1 MGWKT
6 CVPAWQAEGWAQG
19 SKMRACLRGQVRAA
33 VAGVQSWCACYMRA
47 RAEPTLTCL
56 AARRTCTC
64 GRSTED
70 GTRRT
75 AHGAQRAAMAR
86 PIAMAPELAPAP
98 PAQPHHPHHPL
109 PHVSTEASADYR
121 DGNDAHARL
130 VGSGVGVR
138 VGVPELGR
146 RGWGPPTRA
155 GGGAWPRP
163 TRSIGGRPPRRPAAA
178 RSGPAALPLQVRRA
192 SRECLQSREARP
204 EGGRRHGGHG
214 ALFGRAARL
223 GRHGEGPLLEVDDAA
238 VLGGSG
244 TGALGWLVGLYDVG
258 ALGLDAPRARS
269 VGAGEG
275 QGEGGRG
282 RREVRAE
289 S

>member
-1 MGWKT
+1 VPSLDVAGAGPARVWPPAHSAARGCISLGNAEITVALHSSVLACSFLTPGTARGGWQTIVRPRGGASGKAAPVGWKT

-75 AHGAQRAAMAR
+75 AHDAQRAAMAR

-138 VGVPELGR
+138 VGVPKLGR

-155 GGGAWPRP
+155 GGGAWP
-163 TRSIGGRPPRRPAAA
+163 PPHALHRRPAASPP
-178 RSGPAALPLQVRRA
+178 RSGPERA
-192 SRECLQSREARP
+192 GRP
-204 EGGRRHGGHG
+204 
-214 ALFGRAARL
+214 
-223 GRHGEGPLLEVDDAA
+223 PS
-238 VLGGSG
+238 SG
-244 TGALGWLVGLYDVG
+244 
-258 ALGLDAPRARS
+258 APR
-269 VGAGEG
+269 
-275 QGEGGRG
+275 QP
-282 RREVRAE
+282 
-289 S
+289 